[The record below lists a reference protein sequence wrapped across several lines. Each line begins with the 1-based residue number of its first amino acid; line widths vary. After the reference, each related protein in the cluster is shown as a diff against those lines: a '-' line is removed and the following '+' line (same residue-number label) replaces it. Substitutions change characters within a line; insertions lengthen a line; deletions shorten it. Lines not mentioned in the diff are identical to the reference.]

1 MIIFDNVTATYK
13 SKLGIYSLSFKI
25 TKGEFVF
32 LMGPTGAG
40 KSTVLKSIY
49 KDLEINS
56 GSILID
62 GENIS
67 KITPRKIPK
76 YRRKIGMVFQDEKLL
91 YDRNVFENVSLPLK
105 ICGEKNKII
114 NERASDILEKVSLS
128 DKANAM
134 PYNLSGGERQRVS
147 IARALIKD
155 PILILA
161 DEPTGNLDP
170 VVADE
175 VLDLLEMASSM
186 GTSILMSTHNFPLIQ
201 PRKKRF
207 IELDKGEL
215 ITSS

>member
-13 SKLGIYSLSFKI
+13 SKLGIYNLSFKVS
-25 TKGEFVF
+25 KGEFVF

-56 GSILID
+56 GSIHIE

-67 KITPRKIPK
+67 KIPLRKIPK
-76 YRRKIGMVFQDEKLL
+76 YRRKIGMVFQGEKLL
-91 YDRNVFENVSLPLK
+91 YDRDVFANVSLPLK
-105 ICGEKNKII
+105 ICGESNKLII
-114 NERASDILEKVSLS
+114 DKVNNILDKVSLS
-128 DKANAM
+128 DKAKAM
-134 PYNLSGGERQRVS
+134 PSNLSGGERQRVS
-147 IARALIKD
+147 IARALVKS

-186 GTSILMSTHNFPLIQ
+186 GTSILMSTHNFPLIK

-207 IELDKGEL
+207 IELNKGEL
-215 ITSS
+215 IT